1 MRANRRRVKDRVA
14 RIRFTSSDLRM
25 IDAWAN
31 ESGGTRSDVI
41 RSLVDQENMR
51 RAQLA
56 QLDRL
61 AKASEAKSSESI
73 KEAA

>member
-1 MRANRRRVKDRVA
+1 VKDRVA

-73 KEAA
+73 REAA